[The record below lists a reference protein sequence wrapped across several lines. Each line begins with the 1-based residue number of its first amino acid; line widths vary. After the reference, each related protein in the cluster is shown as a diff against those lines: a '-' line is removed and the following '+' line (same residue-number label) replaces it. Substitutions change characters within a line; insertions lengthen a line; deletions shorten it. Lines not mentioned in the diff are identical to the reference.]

1 MLPWFGVLK
10 TEKERNITM
19 ETKKVMISVVGG
31 FVLGTL
37 LGVLFA
43 PVRHSEG
50 KKEMTR
56 ISTEY
61 FTDAAEQHGVYAIL

>member
-1 MLPWFGVLK
+1 
-10 TEKERNITM
+10 M

-43 PVRHSEG
+43 PVRNSEG